1 MSKVL
6 EKIVSGSHK
15 VLDGMNNFYD
25 TKSEKWYVEAAKHL
39 VPSYTVNRINTDFGG
54 NLITDLAAG
63 TIELGKLVVYGALV
77 IRAVEFFR

>member
-1 MSKVL
+1 MNKAL
-6 EKIVSGSHK
+6 EKIALGSNK
-15 VLDGMNNFYD
+15 LMDNVGDFYD
-25 TKSEKWYVEAAKHL
+25 IKSEKWYVEAAKHL

>member
-25 TKSEKWYVEAAKHL
+25 TKSENGMWK
-39 VPSYTVNRINTDFGG
+39 SQNI
-54 NLITDLAAG
+54 
-63 TIELGKLVVYGALV
+63 
-77 IRAVEFFR
+77 

>member
-25 TKSEKWYVEAAKHL
+25 TKSEKWYVEVAKHL

-54 NLITDLAAG
+54 NLITDLACRHYRTWKVG
-63 TIELGKLVVYGALV
+63 S
-77 IRAVEFFR
+77 IRCSRNWCSRIFR